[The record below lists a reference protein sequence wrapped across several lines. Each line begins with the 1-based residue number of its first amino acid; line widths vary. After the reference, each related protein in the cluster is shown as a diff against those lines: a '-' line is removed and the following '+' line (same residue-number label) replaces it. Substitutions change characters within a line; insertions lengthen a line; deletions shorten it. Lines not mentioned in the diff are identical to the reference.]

1 MRRLK
6 ASKRLGM
13 AVIGA
18 LGPLALVG
26 FGILAALPGI
36 GSAPRIAFVILGYI
50 GFVVFFRQAM
60 FRWRSDWDALWNRD
74 RENRPGARVVVL
86 SDRRRRRLGGSA
98 ALAGL
103 IAALPTASRAQQ
115 TLFNVP
121 TADVLDK
128 GKAYIEEDTLWRP
141 QDPHFAVFTIR
152 GVYGFGSN
160 VEGGVNLG
168 GFTTPGRST
177 PVAIAAVKWQPV
189 KTGGFALTAG
199 AHGLFFLRG
208 TQDGDPAGFF
218 FAHASYAFP
227 ANTRLTAG
235 AWAAT
240 PGYAAPGSTRGGL
253 FCFEQKVSDHWSLDA
268 DWFSGENG
276 LGYFSPGLISTWVP
290 WTVYVAYSFKNG
302 DSKGNALLLELGFS
316 F

>member
-13 AVIGA
+13 AVIGT
-18 LGPLALVG
+18 LGPLALFG

-36 GSAPRIAFVILGYI
+36 GSALRIAFVILGYI
-50 GFVVFFRQAM
+50 GFVVFFRAAM
-60 FRWRSDWDALWNRD
+60 FRWRRDWDALWNGD
-74 RENRPGARVVVL
+74 RGNRPGARVVIL
-86 SDRRRRRLGGSA
+86 SDRRRRRLGRSA

-103 IAALPTASRAQQ
+103 IAALPTASRGQQ

-160 VEGGVNLG
+160 VEGGVNFG

-177 PVAIAAVKWQPV
+177 PVAIAAMKWQLF
-189 KTGGFALTAG
+189 KAGGFALTAG
-199 AHGLFFLRG
+199 AHGLFFVRG

-218 FAHASYAFP
+218 YAHASYAFP
-227 ANTRLTAG
+227 TNTRLTAG

-240 PGYAAPGSTRGGL
+240 AGYAAPGSTRGGL
-253 FCFEQKVSDHWSLDA
+253 FCFEQKVTDHWNLDA

-276 LGYFSPGLISTWVP
+276 LGYFSPGIISTWGP
-290 WTVYVAYSFKNG
+290 WTVYAAYSFKNG